1 MWAPT
6 VPTEISFGGPGGQYL
21 IWNCPPATHFAIFVG
36 ISDGVAA
43 HESLH
48 LLLAWV
54 FPRPAL
60 PTSSAFC
67 HFRGY
72 FRRGRHP
79 RTSDFLHA
87 VGIVGTDGAH
97 GNFVWRTQWAIWYAD
112 LPFFK
117 CRPKSQSSLAIISC
131 FSLSCNMNII
141 KICISEIIVY
151 ISHLLCASEFRD

>member
-1 MWAPT
+1 MVFLVTFPPVCPRITYFIQIVGNVGTDGAHGNFVWRTRWA
-6 VPTEISFGGPGGQYL
+6 IS
-21 IWNCPPATHFAIFVG
+21 
-36 ISDGVAA
+36 
-43 HESLH
+43 H
-48 LLLAWV
+48 LE
-54 FPRPAL
+54 L
-60 PTSSAFC
+60 PTGHTFR

-79 RTSDFLHA
+79 RNFHFTQA
-87 VGIVGTDGAH
+87 VGNVGTDGAH

-117 CRPKSQSSLAIISC
+117 CRPKSQPSPPIISY
-131 FSLSCNMNII
+131 FSLSRNMNII